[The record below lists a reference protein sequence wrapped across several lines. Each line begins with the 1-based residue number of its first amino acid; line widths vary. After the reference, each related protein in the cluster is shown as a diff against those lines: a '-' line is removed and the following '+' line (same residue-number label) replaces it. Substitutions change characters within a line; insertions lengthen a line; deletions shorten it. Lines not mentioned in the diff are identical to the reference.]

1 MENLDDALGFLGN
14 ILPHYISEELDKDEV
29 VITTINGKKIV
40 YNYSKI
46 PAYNALEAVAIF
58 EDLNQ
63 NLKAVPT
70 TIKELRK
77 KTAMQSRQRAFELIL
92 MEKHT
97 ENKKTSYKP
106 ILEVDDDL
114 FTVDLL
120 KDITTVELEKLQ
132 AVQSDFFYK
141 RGIISSR
148 LSALVGKFTAD
159 KTLEKLILEVK
170 QVMELFANG
179 FSTDTELK
187 RTAEK
192 FGQ

>member
-46 PAYNALEAVAIF
+46 SAYNALEAVAIF

-120 KDITTVELEKLQ
+120 KDITTVELDKLQ

-148 LSALVGKFTAD
+148 LSVLVSKFTSD

-170 QVMELFANG
+170 EVMELFASG

-187 RTAEK
+187 KTAEK